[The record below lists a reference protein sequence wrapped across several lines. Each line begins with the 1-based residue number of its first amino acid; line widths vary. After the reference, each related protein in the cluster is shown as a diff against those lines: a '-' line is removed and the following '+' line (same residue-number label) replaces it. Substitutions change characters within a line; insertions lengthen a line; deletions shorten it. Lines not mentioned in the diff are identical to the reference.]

1 MESSN
6 VQNIVGKEYVCQTC
20 GKEFLG
26 KRRLHNHMISKH
38 PKGQKFV
45 SCEYCGQVSLSIRD
59 CMIKKWIKKNV
70 SQLCCS
76 ELCLATA
83 IHIST
88 FLKLF

>member
-1 MESSN
+1 MKCFNTLLNVLQIFFIFFNLSLAIIIFWK
-6 VQNIVGKEYVCQTC
+6 VQNNVGKEYVCQTC

-59 CMIKKWIKKNV
+59 CMIKK
-70 SQLCCS
+70 
-76 ELCLATA
+76 
-83 IHIST
+83 
-88 FLKLF
+88 